1 MDIYKLELW
10 KIVKEILRLL
20 GYDIRKLEAQI
31 FAEEVGDDIISNI
44 NLRITERQQREHRRS
59 GPNVQRIES
68 LPKYLL
74 SLRTIDNYVI
84 ITKSCTKKWY
94 IPIDADRS
102 HQSGLNPFNTYMITN
117 ISLELK
123 GNMANR

>member
-74 SLRTIDNYVI
+74 SLRTIDNYV
-84 ITKSCTKKWY
+84 
-94 IPIDADRS
+94 RS
-102 HQSGLNPFNTYMITN
+102 
-117 ISLELK
+117 
-123 GNMANR
+123 